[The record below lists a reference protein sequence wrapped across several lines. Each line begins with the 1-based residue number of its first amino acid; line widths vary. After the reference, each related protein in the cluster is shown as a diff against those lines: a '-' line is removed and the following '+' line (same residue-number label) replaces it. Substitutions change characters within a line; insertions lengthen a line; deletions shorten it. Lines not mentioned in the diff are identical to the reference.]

1 MKIVIETIPHEKQ
14 RYPTVGDWVCEKEW
28 PAGEMPTGGKVISQQ
43 EVLRIKVSDLG
54 DWRKEALIAVHEL
67 IEVLICKHDGV
78 SQEAVDKFDFEF
90 EEKRKVGLE
99 CSPDDAETARLETL
113 EPGDDNDAP
122 YRRQHCIATGIE
134 RLLAAELDV
143 SWKEYEDAIYQLP

>member
-14 RYPTVGDWVCEKEW
+14 RYPTVGDWVFEKEW
-28 PAGEMPTGGKVISQQ
+28 PAGEMPTGGKVIAQQ

-78 SQEAVDKFDFEF
+78 SQEQVDKFDIAFE
-90 EEKRKVGLE
+90 KARKPGN
-99 CSPDDAETARLETL
+99 DD
-113 EPGDDNDAP
+113 EPGDDNNAP
-122 YRRQHCIATGIE
+122 YRRQHCIATSVE
-134 RLLAAELDV
+134 RLLAVHLDV
-143 SWKEYEDAIYQLP
+143 RWNDYADAVEALL